1 MDSLRSLDLD
11 NVEREGSEAQAA
23 STRLEPAAA
32 GARQRE
38 DGGALPAPAEAR
50 EAAPAPAQ
58 DPLDAYLRQIG
69 HNELLTREA
78 NQRWNNLIAD
88 EPTIKG
94 ATSDPKLKD
103 YIGFTNQW
111 HPDQNVV
118 VKNWPTWSE
127 RHKKEIEPLFGK

>member
-1 MDSLRSLDLD
+1 MLF
-11 NVEREGSEAQAA
+11 
-23 STRLEPAAA
+23 
-32 GARQRE
+32 
-38 DGGALPAPAEAR
+38 
-50 EAAPAPAQ
+50 
-58 DPLDAYLRQIG
+58 I
-69 HNELLTREA
+69 NELLTRDA

-103 YIGFTNQW
+103 YIGFANQW
-111 HPDQNVV
+111 HPDLNVV

>member
-1 MDSLRSLDLD
+1 MAKILLVEDNEMNRDMLSRRLERRGYDVIVAVKNPPGGDSLQMLF
-11 NVEREGSEAQAA
+11 
-23 STRLEPAAA
+23 
-32 GARQRE
+32 
-38 DGGALPAPAEAR
+38 
-50 EAAPAPAQ
+50 
-58 DPLDAYLRQIG
+58 I
-69 HNELLTREA
+69 NELLTRDA

-103 YIGFTNQW
+103 YIGFANQW

-127 RHKKEIEPLFGK
+127 RHKKEIEPLFGKVWS